1 MTQNGKHFLQI
12 PGPTNVPD
20 SVLRAI
26 SYPTIDHRGPEF
38 SDMTKNIIEGL
49 KDVVKGREST
59 PIIFPSSGTGAWEA
73 SLVNILSEG
82 DRILMFETGHFST
95 LWKTMAEKLGFKVE
109 YIGGDWRSG
118 VDAEK
123 IADVI
128 KKDKDHDIKAIC
140 MVHNET
146 STGVTSKI
154 PSIIKIIKSLRHP
167 AIIMVDTISSLG
179 SIDYSHDDWNVDV
192 TVAGS
197 QKGLMLPPGIAFN
210 FVSEKAIEISK
221 SNNYKRSFWDWNEM
235 ITNNINGFFPYTPS
249 TNILF
254 GLEEA
259 LKLLKE
265 EGLENVFR
273 RHERHANATRLAVK
287 NWGLELLP
295 LNEDEHS
302 NSLTSILFKEGVNA
316 DFIRKIILEKFN
328 TSLGTGLG
336 KWSGRII
343 RIGHLGDFNDPMLLG
358 TLSSVEMGL
367 SLGEIDHNSEGVKA
381 AMNYLEKN

>member
-38 SDMTKNIIEGL
+38 SNMTKNIIEGL
-49 KDVVKGREST
+49 KEVVKGKEST

-95 LWKTMAEKLGFKVE
+95 LWKTMAEKLGFIVD
-109 YIGGDWRSG
+109 YISGDWRSG

-128 KKDKDHDIKAIC
+128 KKDKDHNIKAIC

-179 SIDYSHDDWNVDV
+179 SIDYSHDEWDVDV
-192 TVAGS
+192 TIAGS

-210 FVSEKAIEISK
+210 FVSEKAIEASK

-259 LKLLKE
+259 LKLLKK
-265 EGLENVFR
+265 EGLDNVFK

-295 LNEDEHS
+295 LNEDEYS
-302 NSLTSILFKEGVNA
+302 NSLTSIIFKEGVNA

-367 SLGEIDHNSEGVKA
+367 SLGEIDYNSGGVKS

>member
-38 SDMTKNIIEGL
+38 SNMTKNIIEGL
-49 KDVVKGREST
+49 KEVVKGKEST

-95 LWKTMAEKLGFKVE
+95 LWKTMAEKLGFTVD
-109 YIGGDWRSG
+109 YISGDWRSG

-128 KKDKDHDIKAIC
+128 KKDKDHNIKAIC

-179 SIDYSHDDWNVDV
+179 SIDYSHDDWDVDV

-210 FVSEKAIEISK
+210 FVSEKAIEASK

-367 SLGEIDHNSEGVKA
+367 SLGEIDYNSGGVKA

>member
-38 SDMTKNIIEGL
+38 SNMTKNIIEGL
-49 KDVVKGREST
+49 KEVVKGKEST

-95 LWKTMAEKLGFKVE
+95 LWKTMAEKLGFRVD
-109 YIGGDWRSG
+109 YISGDWRSV

-128 KKDKDHDIKAIC
+128 KKDKDHNIKAIC

-154 PSIIKIIKSLRHP
+154 PSIIKMIKSLRHP

-179 SIDYSHDDWNVDV
+179 SIDYSHDEWDVDV
-192 TVAGS
+192 TIAGS

-210 FVSEKAIEISK
+210 FVSEKAIEASK

-259 LKLLKE
+259 LKLLKK
-265 EGLENVFR
+265 EGLDNVFK

-295 LNEDEHS
+295 LNEDEYS
-302 NSLTSILFKEGVNA
+302 NSLTSIIFKEGVNA

-367 SLGEIDHNSEGVKA
+367 SLGEIDYNSGGVKS

>member
-38 SDMTKNIIEGL
+38 SNMTKNIIEGL
-49 KDVVKGREST
+49 KEVVKGKEST

-95 LWKTMAEKLGFKVE
+95 LWKTMAEKLGFTVD
-109 YIGGDWRSG
+109 YISGDWRSG
-118 VDAEK
+118 IDAEK
-123 IADVI
+123 IADAI
-128 KKDKDHDIKAIC
+128 KKDKDHNIKAIC

-179 SIDYSHDDWNVDV
+179 SIDYSHDEWDVDV
-192 TVAGS
+192 TIAGS

-210 FVSEKAIEISK
+210 FVSEKAIEASK

-259 LKLLKE
+259 LKLLKK
-265 EGLENVFR
+265 EGLDNVFK

-295 LNEDEHS
+295 LYEDEYS
-302 NSLTSILFKEGVNA
+302 NSLTSIIFKEGVNA
-316 DFIRKIILEKFN
+316 DFIRKIILDKFN

-367 SLGEIDHNSEGVKA
+367 SLGEIDYNSGGVKS

>member
-38 SDMTKNIIEGL
+38 SNMTKNIIEGL
-49 KDVVKGREST
+49 KEVVKGKEST

-82 DRILMFETGHFST
+82 DKILMFETGHFST
-95 LWKTMAEKLGFKVE
+95 LWKTMAEKLGFKVD
-109 YIGGDWRSG
+109 YISGDWRSG

-123 IADVI
+123 IADVL
-128 KKDKDHDIKAIC
+128 KKDKDHNIKAIC

-179 SIDYSHDDWNVDV
+179 SIDYSHDEWDVDV
-192 TVAGS
+192 TIAGS

-210 FVSEKAIEISK
+210 FVSEKAIEASK

-259 LKLLKE
+259 LKLLKK
-265 EGLENVFR
+265 EGLDNVFK

-295 LNEDEHS
+295 LNEDEYS
-302 NSLTSILFKEGVNA
+302 NSLTSIIFKEGVNA

-367 SLGEIDHNSEGVKA
+367 SLGEIDYNSGGVMS

>member
-38 SDMTKNIIEGL
+38 SEMTKNIIEGL

-95 LWKTMAEKLGFKVE
+95 LWKTMAEKLGFNVE

-128 KKDKDHDIKAIC
+128 KKDKNHDIKAIC

-259 LKLLKE
+259 LKLLKK

>member
-38 SDMTKNIIEGL
+38 SNMTKNIIEGL
-49 KDVVKGREST
+49 KEVVKGKEST

-95 LWKTMAEKLGFKVE
+95 LWKTMAEKLGFRVD
-109 YIGGDWRSG
+109 YISGDWRSG

-123 IADVI
+123 IADVL
-128 KKDKDHDIKAIC
+128 KKDKDHNIKAIC

-179 SIDYSHDDWNVDV
+179 SIDYSHDEWDVDV
-192 TVAGS
+192 TIAGS

-210 FVSEKAIEISK
+210 FVSEKAIEASK

-259 LKLLKE
+259 LKLLKK
-265 EGLENVFR
+265 EGLDNVFK

-295 LNEDEHS
+295 LNEDEYS
-302 NSLTSILFKEGVNA
+302 NSLTSIIFKEGVNA
-316 DFIRKIILEKFN
+316 DFIRKIILDKFN

-367 SLGEIDHNSEGVKA
+367 SLGEIDYNSGGVKS

>member
-38 SDMTKNIIEGL
+38 SEMTKNIIEGL

-95 LWKTMAEKLGFKVE
+95 LWKTMAEKLGFNVE

-154 PSIIKIIKSLRHP
+154 PSIIKVIKSLRHP

-259 LKLLKE
+259 LKLLKK

>member
-38 SDMTKNIIEGL
+38 SNMTKNIIEGL
-49 KDVVKGREST
+49 KEVVKGKEST

-95 LWKTMAEKLGFKVE
+95 LWKTMAEKLGFTVD
-109 YIGGDWRSG
+109 YISGDWRSG

-128 KKDKDHDIKAIC
+128 KKDKDHNIKAIC

-179 SIDYSHDDWNVDV
+179 SIDYSHDDWDVDV

-210 FVSEKAIEISK
+210 FVSEKAIEASK

-259 LKLLKE
+259 LKLLKK
-265 EGLENVFR
+265 EGLDNVFK

-295 LNEDEHS
+295 LNEDEYS

-367 SLGEIDHNSEGVKA
+367 SLGEIDYNSGGVKA

>member
-38 SDMTKNIIEGL
+38 SNMTKNIIEGL
-49 KDVVKGREST
+49 KEVVKGKEST

-95 LWKTMAEKLGFKVE
+95 LWKTMAEKLGFIVD
-109 YIGGDWRSG
+109 YISGDWRSG

-128 KKDKDHDIKAIC
+128 KKDKDHNIKAIC

-154 PSIIKIIKSLRHP
+154 PSIIKMIKSLRHP

-179 SIDYSHDDWNVDV
+179 SIDYSHDDWDVDV

-210 FVSEKAIEISK
+210 FVSEKAIEASK

-259 LKLLKE
+259 LKLLKK
-265 EGLENVFR
+265 EGLDNVFK

-295 LNEDEHS
+295 LNEDEYS
-302 NSLTSILFKEGVNA
+302 NSLTSIIFNEGVNA

-367 SLGEIDHNSEGVKA
+367 SLGEIDYNSGGVKA

>member
-38 SDMTKNIIEGL
+38 SNMTKNIIEGL
-49 KDVVKGREST
+49 KEVVKGKEST

-95 LWKTMAEKLGFKVE
+95 LWKTMAEKLGFRVD
-109 YIGGDWRSG
+109 YISGDWRSG

-128 KKDKDHDIKAIC
+128 KKDKDHNIKAIC

-179 SIDYSHDDWNVDV
+179 SIDYSHDEWNVDV
-192 TVAGS
+192 TIAGS

-210 FVSEKAIEISK
+210 FVSEKAIEASK

-259 LKLLKE
+259 LKLLKK
-265 EGLENVFR
+265 EGLDNVFK

-295 LNEDEHS
+295 LNEDEYS
-302 NSLTSILFKEGVNA
+302 NSLTSIIFKEGVNA

-367 SLGEIDHNSEGVKA
+367 SLGEIDYNSGGVKS

>member
-38 SDMTKNIIEGL
+38 SEMTKNIIEGL

-82 DRILMFETGHFST
+82 DRILMFATGHFST
-95 LWKTMAEKLGFKVE
+95 LWKTMAEKLGFNVE

-154 PSIIKIIKSLRHP
+154 PSIIKVIKSLRHP

-179 SIDYSHDDWNVDV
+179 SIDYSHDDWDVDV

-259 LKLLKE
+259 LKLLKK

>member
-38 SDMTKNIIEGL
+38 SNMTKNIIEGL
-49 KDVVKGREST
+49 KEVVKGKEST

-95 LWKTMAEKLGFKVE
+95 LWKTMAEKLGFRVD
-109 YIGGDWRSG
+109 YISGDWRSG

-123 IADVI
+123 IADVL
-128 KKDKDHDIKAIC
+128 KKDKDHNIKAIC

-179 SIDYSHDDWNVDV
+179 SIDYSHDEWDVDV
-192 TVAGS
+192 TIAGS

-210 FVSEKAIEISK
+210 FVSEKAIEASK

-259 LKLLKE
+259 LKLLKK
-265 EGLENVFR
+265 EGLDNVFK

-295 LNEDEHS
+295 LYEDEYS
-302 NSLTSILFKEGVNA
+302 NSLTSIIFKEGVNA
-316 DFIRKIILEKFN
+316 DFIRKIILDKFN

-367 SLGEIDHNSEGVKA
+367 SLGEIDYNSGGVKS

>member
-38 SDMTKNIIEGL
+38 SNMTKNIIEGL
-49 KDVVKGREST
+49 KEVVKGKEST

-95 LWKTMAEKLGFKVE
+95 LWKTMAEKLGFTVD
-109 YIGGDWRSG
+109 YISGDWRSG

-128 KKDKDHDIKAIC
+128 KKDKDHNIKAIC

-179 SIDYSHDDWNVDV
+179 SIDYSHDEWNVDV
-192 TVAGS
+192 TIAGS

-210 FVSEKAIEISK
+210 FVSEKAIEASK

-259 LKLLKE
+259 LKLLKK
-265 EGLENVFR
+265 EGLDNVFK

-367 SLGEIDHNSEGVKA
+367 SLGEIDYNSGGVKS

>member
-38 SDMTKNIIEGL
+38 SEMTKNIIEGL

-82 DRILMFETGHFST
+82 DRILMFETGHFLT
-95 LWKTMAEKLGFKVE
+95 LWKTMAEKLGFNVE

-154 PSIIKIIKSLRHP
+154 PSIIKVIKSLRHP

-259 LKLLKE
+259 LKLLKK

>member
-1 MTQNGKHFLQI
+1 
-12 PGPTNVPD
+12 
-20 SVLRAI
+20 
-26 SYPTIDHRGPEF
+26 
-38 SDMTKNIIEGL
+38 
-49 KDVVKGREST
+49 
-59 PIIFPSSGTGAWEA
+59 
-73 SLVNILSEG
+73 
-82 DRILMFETGHFST
+82 
-95 LWKTMAEKLGFKVE
+95 
-109 YIGGDWRSG
+109 
-118 VDAEK
+118 
-123 IADVI
+123 
-128 KKDKDHDIKAIC
+128 

-154 PSIIKIIKSLRHP
+154 PSIIKIIKSLSHP

-179 SIDYSHDDWNVDV
+179 SIDYSHDEWDVDV
-192 TVAGS
+192 TIAGS

-210 FVSEKAIEISK
+210 FVSEKAIEASK

-259 LKLLKE
+259 LKLLKK
-265 EGLENVFR
+265 EGLDNVFK

-367 SLGEIDHNSEGVKA
+367 SLGEIEYNSGGVKS

>member
-38 SDMTKNIIEGL
+38 SEMTKNIIEGL

-59 PIIFPSSGTGAWEA
+59 PIIFPTSGTGAWEA

-95 LWKTMAEKLGFKVE
+95 LWKTMAEKLGFNVE

-259 LKLLKE
+259 LKLLKK

-328 TSLGTGLG
+328 TSLGTGLW
-336 KWSGRII
+336 KWSWRII

>member
-38 SDMTKNIIEGL
+38 SNMTKSIIEGL
-49 KDVVKGREST
+49 KEVVKGKEST

-95 LWKTMAEKLGFKVE
+95 LWKTMAEKLGFTVD
-109 YIGGDWRSG
+109 YINGDWRSG

-128 KKDKDHDIKAIC
+128 KKDKDHNIKAIC

-179 SIDYSHDDWNVDV
+179 SIDYSHDDWDVDV

-259 LKLLKE
+259 LKLLKK
-265 EGLENVFR
+265 EGLDNVFR

-367 SLGEIDHNSEGVKA
+367 SLGEIDYNSGGVKA